1 MIRPARPEDEAAI
14 AALLEQKPESA
25 MFLAANLARDMRGFW
40 VAGDP
45 VSDIVQLAPEGF
57 FLTLAPGLG
66 PDDWAQLR
74 RRLRGQPCHGVNGR
88 PALVAAALDG
98 LDLGPHAATLDRV
111 EPLFTLDLATLSLPE
126 GPGRLRAMALADLP
140 ALAPWR
146 AAYLT
151 ETMNHPPHDG
161 LMRAATRQLEALIAA
176 GRARVLEEDGA
187 PLAITAFNAQLP
199 DRVQVGGV
207 YTPPE
212 LRGHGHAR
220 RAVALHLAEAKAAGA
235 TLAVLFAASPAAER
249 AYRALGFVPD
259 GGYRLVLYA
268 PPAVL
273 GR

>member
-1 MIRPARPEDEAAI
+1 
-14 AALLEQKPESA
+14 

-45 VSDIVQLAPEGF
+45 VTDVVQLAPQGF

-66 PDDWAQLR
+66 PDEWAALR

-88 PALVAAALDG
+88 PDLVAAALDG
-98 LDLGPHAATLDRV
+98 LGLAGHIALLDRV
-111 EPLFTLDLATLSLPE
+111 EPLFTLDLAALVPPA
-126 GPGRLRAMALADLP
+126 GPGHLRPVTSADLP

-146 AAYLT
+146 AAYLA
-151 ETMNHPPHDG
+151 ETMNHVAHDG
-161 LMRAATRQLEALIAA
+161 LLRDATRQLEALIASN
-176 GRARVLEEDGA
+176 RARVLEDAGA
-187 PLAITAFNAQLP
+187 PLAITAFNAALP

-212 LRGHGHAR
+212 LRGQGHAR
-220 RAVALHLAEAKAAGA
+220 RAVALHLAEARAGGA

-249 AYRALGFVPD
+249 AYRALGFQRD

-268 PPAVL
+268 PPAML